1 MLTHCNKNQLLI
13 VMSTI
18 QRLKPCDENPLFNN
32 TVEIN
37 FVNHA
42 LININ
47 WMFIIVMSTIQRS
60 ASFITYIIS
69 YCSFKRDAIDPCDEN
84 PLFITQWS
92 DVTQN
97 YATRRHQ
104 WGVSVFNTRPYMIY
118 LNRHFRKKI
127 PMLFCKGM
135 ICFARFH
142 VQYAPILF
150 YFIIPIA
157 ATVAKLTT
165 DQASCNVAK
174 IWDSSMFTK
183 MHQNCFFVKNNKK
196 CLIVQ
201 EWYENN
207 MISILHN
214 HRICFQSSS
223 CIQTCKIS
231 LTLVMRCH

>member
-13 VMSTI
+13 VMSAI

-92 DVTQN
+92 DITQN
-97 YATRRHQ
+97 PELCYNWRHQ
-104 WGVSVFNTRPYMIY
+104 WGVSVSNARPYMMY
-118 LNRHFRKKI
+118 LNRHFQKKKKN
-127 PMLFCKGM
+127 PDAFLQRHDLFCTFP
-135 ICFARFH
+135 C
-142 VQYAPILF
+142 
-150 YFIIPIA
+150 
-157 ATVAKLTT
+157 ATCTNFEMT
-165 DQASCNVAK
+165 HW
-174 IWDSSMFTK
+174 WD
-183 MHQNCFFVKNNKK
+183 
-196 CLIVQ
+196 
-201 EWYENN
+201 WDA
-207 MISILHN
+207 
-214 HRICFQSSS
+214 
-223 CIQTCKIS
+223 
-231 LTLVMRCH
+231 